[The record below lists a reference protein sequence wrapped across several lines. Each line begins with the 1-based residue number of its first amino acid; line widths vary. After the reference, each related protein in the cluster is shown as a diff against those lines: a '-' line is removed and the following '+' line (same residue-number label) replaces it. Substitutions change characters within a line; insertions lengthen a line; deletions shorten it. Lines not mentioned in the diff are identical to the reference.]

1 MSTVLTTT
9 PTAPA
14 VTPTEGTSTVDRISK
29 VVRLH
34 LTSTWGLLV
43 LPWIILGSAFAI
55 TLAIWAI
62 LTASLPPEDGLAA
75 SDGTQ
80 FNGGVLSILVYMLVA
95 GVTAISASFPF
106 QLGFGVTRRDFWI
119 GTAVLFLALSAG
131 NAVVLTLLAAI
142 ETWTNGWG
150 FGAHMFTAVW
160 FDAGSWLGTWF
171 VFFAVQAYFMFTGA
185 LFGTFYMRWRM
196 NGLVVLWIAIGVL
209 TVGAVALLTWTQS
222 WPALGTWFVGLGPVG
237 VAAWSL
243 VPSAVF
249 AGLAWL
255 ALRRATPKN

>member
-1 MSTVLTTT
+1 MSTALATT
-9 PTAPA
+9 TAPA
-14 VTPTEGTSTVDRISK
+14 AARPEGTTIVNRIGT

-34 LTSTWGLLV
+34 LTSRWGFLV

-62 LTASLPPEDGLAA
+62 LTASLPPEDGVAV

-80 FNGGVLSILVYMLVA
+80 FNGGVLSILVYMLIA

-119 GTAVLFLALSAG
+119 GTSVLFLGLSAG
-131 NAVVLTLLAAI
+131 TAAALTLLAAI

-171 VFFAVQAYFMFTGA
+171 VFFAVQAYFMFTGG
-185 LFGTFYMRWRM
+185 LFGTFHMRWRM
-196 NGLVVLWIAIGVL
+196 NGLVVLWVAIGVL
-209 TVGAVALLTWTQS
+209 SVAAVGVLTWTQS
-222 WPALGTWFVGLGPVG
+222 WQAFGRWFVDLGPVG
-237 VAAWSL
+237 VAAFSL
-243 VPSAVF
+243 PLSAVF
-249 AGLAWL
+249 AGLSWL
-255 ALRRATPKN
+255 ALRRATPKD